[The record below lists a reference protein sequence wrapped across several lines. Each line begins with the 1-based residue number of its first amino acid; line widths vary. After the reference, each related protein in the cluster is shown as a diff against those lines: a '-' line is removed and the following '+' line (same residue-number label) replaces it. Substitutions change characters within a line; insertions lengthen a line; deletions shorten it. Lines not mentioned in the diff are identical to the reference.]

1 MKEYRRPELT
11 DPANMDKIVTV
22 LAAKAVGMLL
32 GLAAT
37 KKVME
42 INALELNAPGLESV
56 LAYE

>member
-1 MKEYRRPELT
+1 MKEYTKPELT
-11 DPANMDKIVTV
+11 SSNNERIVTV
-22 LAAKAVGMLL
+22 VAASAVGMLL

-42 INALELNAPGLESV
+42 IHAESRRLPGLESV

>member
-1 MKEYRRPELT
+1 MKEYTKPELT
-11 DPANMDKIVTV
+11 NASNDRIVTV
-22 LAAKAVGMLL
+22 VAASAVGMLL

-42 INALELNAPGLESV
+42 IHADSLRLPGLESV

>member
-1 MKEYRRPELT
+1 MKEYSKPELT
-11 DPANMDKIVTV
+11 DPANTDKIVTV
-22 LAAKAVGMLL
+22 VAASAVGMLL

-42 INALELNAPGLESV
+42 VNSVGLTAPWLESV

>member
-1 MKEYRRPELT
+1 MKHYDRPELT
-11 DPANMDKIVTV
+11 DPANADKIVTAV
-22 LAAKAVGMLL
+22 AATAIGALL

-42 INALELNAPGLESV
+42 INALEMNVPGLESV